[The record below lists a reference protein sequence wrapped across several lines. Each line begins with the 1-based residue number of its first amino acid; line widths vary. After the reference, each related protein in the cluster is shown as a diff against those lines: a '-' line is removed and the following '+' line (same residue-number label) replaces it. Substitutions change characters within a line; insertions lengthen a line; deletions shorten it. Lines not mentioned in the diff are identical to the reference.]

1 MNRLNEPMCRALS
14 RIRVTDNHK
23 VLNHRLM
30 NPYKERCELLLI
42 VSCVGECHTLVAI
55 DVDLCDNVV
64 KKRGEYLVCNS
75 TCRFAYKERKRMVY
89 DCQDTNLDLEV
100 IVQHPKVIKHCV

>member
-1 MNRLNEPMCRALS
+1 MFYAILDIFFNPPS
-14 RIRVTDNHK
+14 R
-23 VLNHRLM
+23 
-30 NPYKERCELLLI
+30 EELL
-42 VSCVGECHTLVAI
+42 HTVCMKYH
-55 DVDLCDNVV
+55 VDLCDNVV

-75 TCRFAYKERKRMVY
+75 TRRFAYKERKRMVY